1 VKYSLPA
8 VGIAAWVGVA
18 FLFSDGES
26 IGAYL
31 FLSTF
36 IWIALAIYGIKV
48 TFDRHME
55 NGVQLVV
62 MLIVKAVIVVS
73 AFMISAEFLD
83 RSFGIPLGILCIVLA
98 GLAIHFLGAGGR
110 ATIRDLL
117 SDIEPTSESH
127 SSQAEMTPK
136 RGVES
141 VVKADLCGYFF
152 GTVLSIAPVGSE
164 VKRGDV
170 MAVLRAEPRFGGKN
184 VEVKVFAEYDGVITA
199 VYFKLGEKVYEE
211 MALMRLEIKR

>member
-1 VKYSLPA
+1 VKYLLPA
-8 VGIAAWVGVA
+8 IGIAAWFGVA
-18 FLFSDGES
+18 LVIFGGEPIS
-26 IGAYL
+26 TYL
-31 FLSTF
+31 FLSAF

-55 NGVQLVV
+55 HGVELVM
-62 MLIVKAVIVVS
+62 MLILKAVIFVS
-73 AFMISAEFLD
+73 AFMISAEFLE

-117 SDIEPTSESH
+117 SDIEPTSDSH
-127 SSQAEMTPK
+127 LSQAEMTPK
-136 RGVES
+136 RGGES

-170 MAVLRAEPRFGGKN
+170 MAVLRAEPRFGGKS
-184 VEVKVFAEYDGVITA
+184 VDVKVFAEYDGIVTA
-199 VYFKLGEKVYEE
+199 TRFKVDDKVYEE
-211 MALMRLEIKR
+211 MELMRIELR